1 MRILFIT
8 SSRLGEAVIS
18 CGILE
23 ALRTQYPKARITVAC
38 GASCAGLFSRLPRL
52 ERVITVG
59 KGTSRDFHRLRVWSK
74 LFGRFW
80 DIAVDTRGS
89 SLLYFLAAGQRIVIH
104 ARHGLPLYQQFATAL
119 RLSPPPLPV
128 VWVNASDMTEAK
140 RRLPAEAPLIGLGP
154 TASSTRRIWPPER
167 FVETYRAIA
176 EILPGSRPVVFTGV
190 SDAERLAG
198 MEIQARLPGAQL
210 LPATLPASLL
220 AACMARMRLYI
231 GNDTG
236 LLQLAAAAQAPVVG
250 LFGRD
255 RVAEF
260 APAAPHAAAVVA
272 PAGSHEGAM
281 ALLGVDAVLAAAVP
295 LLGCNEKP
303 SNMRVF

>member
-8 SSRLGEAVIS
+8 SSRVGEAVIS
-18 CGILE
+18 CGVLE
-23 ALRTQYPKARITVAC
+23 ALRTQYPKAPITVAC
-38 GASCAGLFSRLPRL
+38 GASCTGLFARLPRL
-52 ERVITVG
+52 ERIITVG
-59 KGTSRDFHRLRVWSK
+59 KGTSRDFHRFRVWSK

-89 SLLYFLAAGQRIVIH
+89 SILYFLAAGQRIVIH
-104 ARHGLPLYQQFATAL
+104 ARHGLPLYRQFAAAL

-128 VWVNASDMTEAK
+128 VWINASDATEAK
-140 RRLPAEAPLIGLGP
+140 RRLPGQASLIGLGP

-167 FVETYRAIA
+167 FIETYRAIA
-176 EILPGSRPVVFTGV
+176 KNLPDSRPVIFTGV

-198 MEIQARLPGAQL
+198 AEIQARLPGALL
-210 LPATLPASLL
+210 LPATLPLPLL

-250 LFGRD
+250 LFERD

-260 APAAPHAAAVVA
+260 APAGPHATAVAA

-281 ALLGVDAVLAAAVP
+281 ASLTVDTVLAAALP
-295 LLGCNEKP
+295 LLDRAEKA
-303 SNMRVF
+303 SDMRVS